1 MTKDTAAI
9 TAEDSSHPIARAIL
23 DLLAQVPGTRERPTE
38 RPAERARQIA
48 ESAARRASVTAGA
61 LALPVGPI
69 GWLTILPELMAVWRI
84 QVQMVADIAGAYG
97 KHATLTREHML
108 YCLFRYAAAQAVRDL
123 VVRVGQ
129 KMLVRQLPARAA
141 QSVAGRIASKLGQ
154 RIVGT
159 GASRWLPLIGAFGV
173 GAYAWYDTGKVA
185 QAAIALFQ
193 SEGEAQRS
201 GGSDGS

>member
-1 MTKDTAAI
+1 MTKDAAAV

-23 DLLAQVPGTRERPTE
+23 DVLARVPGTRERPTE

-123 VVRVGQ
+123 VVRMGRR
-129 KMLVRQLPARAA
+129 MLV
-141 QSVAGRIASKLGQ
+141 
-154 RIVGT
+154 
-159 GASRWLPLIGAFGV
+159 
-173 GAYAWYDTGKVA
+173 
-185 QAAIALFQ
+185 
-193 SEGEAQRS
+193 
-201 GGSDGS
+201 